1 MEKTS
6 IRALLRAA
14 RAMALP
20 ALLAGCA
27 VLAGVSSDGPPLP
40 GSAEARFVPGR
51 SVDVIEVTVTD
62 PLALRRADLV
72 GPDGTREPAYSI
84 DANPSPTSITPLG
97 GGPFPREPGMPVVV
111 SQLDSTVSNALIRLP
126 DPWLYGRDWRNS
138 RIELHLGDPGGMQRD
153 MTLPAPPP
161 PAGSPALPPLRR

>member
-14 RAMALP
+14 GAAALP

-27 VLAGVSSDGPPLP
+27 ALAGVSSEGPPLP
-40 GSAEARFVPGR
+40 GAEAHFASGR

-62 PLALRRADLV
+62 PLALRRAELV

-84 DANPSPTSITPLG
+84 DANPSPSSVTPLG
-97 GGPFPREPGMPVVV
+97 GGPFPREPGMPLVV

-126 DPWLYGRDWRNS
+126 DPWLYARDWRNS

-161 PAGSPALPPLRR
+161 PPGTPALPPLTR